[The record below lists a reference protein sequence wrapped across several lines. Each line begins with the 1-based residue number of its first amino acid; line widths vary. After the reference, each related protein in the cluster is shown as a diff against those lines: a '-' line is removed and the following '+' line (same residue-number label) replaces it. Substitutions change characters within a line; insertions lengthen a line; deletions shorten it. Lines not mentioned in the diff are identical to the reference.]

1 MSIINVMWSGGS
13 PYASVHKVHQ
23 QILSQ
28 VAPGTCIKTWLLQD
42 EVTACLKGVGEVR
55 AWQLSS
61 KLLKGRGVRAL
72 SGFWLRRGFH
82 KALVADDARIVL
94 IDGVGVARVLLPV
107 LRTLPHVRAVVMF
120 HGATRLNDKE
130 ISLFRDFPAEQLTLC
145 AVSNTLAAAIE
156 ADTRLPVV
164 TLRYALDPHAF
175 QSQLLSREQAREQL
189 EIALAGPQVFG
200 AIGRL
205 VPSKG
210 FDCLIRAF
218 AQTLQQASDRL
229 LVIIGEGHGRAELQ
243 ARIESLG
250 LQDKVLLPGH
260 LNEVASLYRAFD
272 WVLIPS
278 QEEGLGLIVQEA
290 VIAHVPVLVSDLPVF
305 EEQLG
310 ESGRYVPVDDIEA
323 WAQAIEAAGA
333 VSAQDVAERQY
344 AAIAPEQA
352 WQRFSHACSGVLSGR
367 K

>member
-28 VAPGTCIKTWLLQD
+28 AAPGACIKTWLLQD
-42 EVTACLKGVGEVR
+42 KATACLRDVGEVR

-61 KLLKGRGVRAL
+61 KVLKGRGIRAL

-82 KALVADDARIVL
+82 KALLADDARVVL

-130 ISLFRDFPAEQLTLC
+130 INLLRDFPPEQLTLC
-145 AVSNTLAAAIE
+145 AVSQTLAASIE

-164 TLRYALDPHAF
+164 TLRCALDPQAF

-189 EIALAGPQVFG
+189 GIALDQAQVFG
-200 AIGRL
+200 AVGRL
-205 VPSKG
+205 VAGKG

-218 AQTLQQASDRL
+218 ARTLQQAPDRL
-229 LVIIGEGHGRAELQ
+229 LVIVGEGPARAELE
-243 ARIESLG
+243 ARIQSLG
-250 LQDKVLLPGH
+250 LQGKVLLPGH
-260 LNEVASLYRAFD
+260 LIGVASLYRAFD

-310 ESGRYVPVDDIEA
+310 ESGRYVPVDDEA
-323 WAQAIEAAGA
+323 AWVQAIEATAV
-333 VSAQDVAERQY
+333 VSAWDVAARQY

-352 WQRFSHACSGVLSGR
+352 WQHFSHACSVVLSGR
-367 K
+367 